1 MASTTDFGDFVSGKL
16 AARLAS
22 GTTSGATVTAQTIN
36 GSPVTW
42 PTGAHRLK
50 LLRKTRSG
58 VEVETIGVA
67 SASQSGSTVTL
78 GTLTRQLSLT
88 TGSDFS
94 SGGSGRTFPA
104 NTDVYLTWD
113 VHDAELAAKLDINQT
128 YSGQPTFANG
138 MRFSGTSDTIIPLKV
153 TTAQRNAMTAVEGMF
168 VEDTTLKQYYGY
180 LNGGWVALGTSTVTF
195 PIAATQGGTGLSTI
209 AKGAI
214 PVASATDTIVALAP
228 NTSSTVKKYVQSL
241 GDGAAG
247 LAPTLA
253 QVDLAAG
260 VTGNL
265 PVGNLNSGT
274 SASSS
279 TFWRG
284 DGTWAAPL
292 QYAKVVDLE
301 TTSSSAAGTSTTSI
315 VNLSTGD
322 YTIPA
327 NDLVAGVAYEF
338 EASGTYTWASDLLKF
353 YVRLG
358 STAILT
364 LSTAPAASGDWT
376 IRGTIIGT
384 AGAGASVAVLG
395 QASVVVCSGSNHK
408 TAADSGSASVATNGS
423 LTFQYA
429 INFDTSSGSHA
440 VTLVSASL
448 KKISTTAF

>member
-1 MASTTDFGDFVSGKL
+1 MASTTDYGDLVSGKL
-16 AARLAS
+16 AARLTS
-22 GTTSGATVTAQTIN
+22 GDTSGATVTATTIN

-58 VEVETIGVA
+58 IEVETVGVA

-78 GTLTRQLSLT
+78 GTLTRQLPLV

-104 NTDVYLTWD
+104 NTDVFLTWD
-113 VHDAELAAKLDINQT
+113 VHDAELTPKTDIANTFSAAQSFPGGID
-128 YSGQPTFANG
+128 FV
-138 MRFSGTSDTIIPLKV
+138 GTTTKALRLPQV
-153 TTAQRNAMTAVEGMF
+153 TTAQRLAMSPSEGWK
-168 VEDTTLKQYYGY
+168 VEDTTLKQEFTY

-209 AKGAI
+209 AQGAI
-214 PVASATDTIVALAP
+214 PYASALDTISALAKDT
-228 NTSSTVKKYVQSL
+228 NSTRYLSNQGSSNNPSWNQVN
-241 GDGAAG
+241 
-247 LAPTLA
+247 LAN
-253 QVDLAAG
+253 G

-265 PVGNLNSGT
+265 PVANLNSGT

-284 DGTWAAPL
+284 DATWASPTRYV
-292 QYAKVVDLE
+292 QVVDLE
-301 TTSSSAAGTSTTSI
+301 TTTSSAAGTSTTST
-315 VNLSTGD
+315 VNLDTGNF
-322 YTIPA
+322 TIPA
-327 NDLVAGVAYEF
+327 NDLIAGVGYEF
-338 EASGTYTWASDLLKF
+338 EVSGTYTWASDLLKF

-376 IRGTIIGT
+376 IRGTILGT
-384 AGAGASVAVLG
+384 AAAGASVAVLG
-395 QASVVVCSGSNHK
+395 QASVVLASGSNHK
-408 TAADSGSASVATNGS
+408 AAADSGSANVATNGS

-440 VTLVSASL
+440 VNLVSASL